1 MNTVQKN
8 MLKYEVVLGTYKDN
22 GFLLYMRYGDYHRI
36 GKPALIF
43 DREDVYY
50 YVYGIEQKVC

>member
-1 MNTVQKN
+1 